1 MSASAIDQA
10 VRILRAG
17 GLVAFPTETVYGLGA
32 DAANEQAVRRIFEV
46 KGRPADHPVIVHLA
60 GAEQLPRWA
69 REVPPAAQRLA
80 ERFWPG
86 PLTLILNRAPSVLDV
101 VTGCQDTVGLRVPA
115 HPVAHAL
122 LELFGGGIAGPSANR
137 FGRISPTTAHHVRDE
152 LGERVDLV
160 LDGGS
165 CTVGIEST
173 IVDLSSGKAV
183 VLRPGQIG
191 ASDLEAALGGPV
203 SLPAAGSPRA
213 SGTLASHYAPKSPL
227 LVVAPRDLEAAVRV
241 HAARGPVAVLAVRA
255 RPAHTPAKVWE
266 VAPSAA
272 EDYARM
278 LYAGLRDLD
287 RTECALLVVEAPP
300 TGPQWVAVHDRLRR
314 AAAGSVAQGADDT
327 P

>member
-1 MSASAIDQA
+1 MAASAIDEA

-32 DAANEQAVRRIFEV
+32 DAANERAVRRIFDV
-46 KGRPADHPVIVHLA
+46 KGRPADHPLIVHLA

-69 REVPPAAQRLA
+69 RDVPAAALRLA

-86 PLTLILNRAPSVLDV
+86 PLTLILNRAPGVLDV
-101 VTGCQDTVGLRVPA
+101 VTGGQDTVGLRVPA

-122 LELFGGGIAGPSANR
+122 LALFGGGLAGPSANR
-137 FGRISPTTAHHVRDE
+137 FGRISPTTAQHVRDE
-152 LGERVDLV
+152 LGDRVDLV

-173 IVDLSSGKAV
+173 IVDLSSGGAV
-183 VLRPGQIG
+183 VLRPGHIG
-191 ASDLEAALGGPV
+191 VAALEAALGVPL
-203 SLPAAGSPRA
+203 SHPSAASPRV
-213 SGTLASHYAPKSPL
+213 SGTLAAHYAPTRPL
-227 LVVAPRDLEAAVRV
+227 LLAAPQTLEAVVRV
-241 HAARGPVAVLAVRA
+241 HAARGPVAVLACRA
-255 RPAHTPAKVWE
+255 RPADSPAKVWE

-287 RTECALLVVEAPP
+287 RTECALLVVEEPP
-300 TGPQWVAVHDRLRR
+300 VGPEWAAVHDRLRR
-314 AAAGSVAQGADDT
+314 AAAGSRALADDDA

>member
-1 MSASAIDQA
+1 MPASAIDEA

-32 DAANEQAVRRIFEV
+32 DAANERAVRRIFEV

-60 GAEQLPRWA
+60 GVEQLPRWA
-69 REVPPAAQRLA
+69 REVPPAALRLA

-86 PLTLILNRAPSVLDV
+86 PLTLILNRAPGVLDV
-101 VTGCQDTVGLRVPA
+101 VTGGQDSVGLRVPA

-122 LELFGGGIAGPSANR
+122 LERFGGGIAGPSANR

-152 LGERVDLV
+152 LGDRVDLV

-173 IVDLSSGKAV
+173 IVDLSSGAAV
-183 VLRPGQIG
+183 LLRPGQIAVG
-191 ASDLEAALGGPV
+191 DLEAALGASV
-203 SLPAAGSPRA
+203 SQPNAASPRA
-213 SGTLASHYAPKSPL
+213 SGTLAAHYAPTRPL
-227 LVVAPRDLEAAVRV
+227 LLVPPQALDAAVRL
-241 HAARGPVAVLAVRA
+241 HAARGPVAVLASRA
-255 RPAHTPAKVWE
+255 RPADTPAKVWE

-278 LYAGLRDLD
+278 LYAGLRALD
-287 RTECALLVVEAPP
+287 RTECALLVVEVPP
-300 TGPQWVAVHDRLRR
+300 AGPEWAAVHDRLRR
-314 AAAGSVAQGADDT
+314 AAAGSVAQAEDDT